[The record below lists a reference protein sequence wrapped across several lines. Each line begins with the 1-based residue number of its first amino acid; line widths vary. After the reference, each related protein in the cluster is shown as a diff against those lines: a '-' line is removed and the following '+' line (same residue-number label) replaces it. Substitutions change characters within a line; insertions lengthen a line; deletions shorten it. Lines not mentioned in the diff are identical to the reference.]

1 MRYVFIV
8 NPVAGK
14 GKGPDT
20 VVPKINE
27 YFKNADNYNV
37 YITTYKGEAR
47 EIAEREAKTGDQVR
61 IFPCGGEGTFFE
73 ALNGVIGYK
82 NVEIGVIPCGTANDF
97 LKYFGQ
103 KDLFFDIA
111 KMCEGESVEVDLIK
125 ADDMYCI
132 NQCSVGMD
140 AIVAERMQKFKKL
153 PLVNGKTAY
162 TLAIIKLFLGKIGLE
177 LNIKIDD
184 NEPFKKDCLFAVCA
198 NGPVYGGG
206 YSSAPS
212 AVPFDGKL
220 DFAIVDTVSKFKVI
234 PFLKSYSDGTHEKY
248 DFCSIGNCKTMEIYA
263 DKPFPV
269 NLDGEIISKDHVKF
283 ELVKKAVRFIL
294 PKEIAAKLP
303 REENCVI
310 A

>member
-27 YFKNADNYNV
+27 YFKNGENYTV
-37 YITTYKGEAR
+37 YVTSYKGEAR
-47 EIAEREAKTGDQVR
+47 EIAELQARTGDKVR
-61 IFPCGGEGTFFE
+61 IFACGGEGTFFE
-73 ALNGVIGYK
+73 ALNGVVGYD

-97 LKYFGQ
+97 LKCFGE
-103 KDLFFDIA
+103 KELFFDIEEIS
-111 KMCEGESVEVDLIK
+111 EGVSVELDLIK

-140 AIVAERMQKFKKL
+140 AIVAERMQKFKKI
-153 PLVNGKTAY
+153 PFVTGKLAY
-162 TLAIIKLFLGKIGLE
+162 TLALIKLFLGKIGLD

-184 NEPFKKDCLFAVCA
+184 KIEISKNVLFAVCA

-206 YSSAPS
+206 YTSAPN
-212 AVPFDGKL
+212 ATPFDQKL
-220 DFAIVDTVSKFKVI
+220 DFTIVDTISKIKVI
-234 PFLKSYSDGTHEKY
+234 PFLKSYSDGTQGKY
-248 DFCSIGNCKTMEIYA
+248 DYCTMGNCESMEIYA

-269 NLDGEIISKDHVKF
+269 NLDGEITPKTHVHF
-283 ELVKKAVRFIL
+283 EIVKNAIKFIL
-294 PKEIAAKLP
+294 PKSLANKMLI
-303 REENCVI
+303 NQ
-310 A
+310 